1 MTATMQLAGAPAGRR
16 LRVLVVTQYYW
27 PEPASI
33 PTLLAEELQRRG
45 HHVRVLTTFPNY
57 PSGRLPDGEHQ
68 RPHVV
73 ETVRGVRVHRVPMV
87 LDRSDAAR
95 IDWEE
100 DRVTESVA

>member
-1 MTATMQLAGAPAGRR
+1 MTSTTQLDDAPAGRR

-27 PEPASI
+27 PEHASI

-45 HHVRVLTTFPNY
+45 HEVRVLTTFPNY
-57 PSGRLPDGEHQ
+57 PTGRLPDGQRQ

-87 LDRSDAAR
+87 LDRSERTLRRAA
-95 IDWEE
+95 
-100 DRVTESVA
+100 S